1 MDNNENNINNE
12 NLVEENTTTSEV
24 NETVD
29 NNGTDE
35 NGAYV
40 SQFGELTNADGEPL
54 ETTVPVEEPK
64 KKFFLFKY
72 IHPSIF
78 IAICVFLV
86 ALIAFGVYQ
95 VFGSKT
101 ITGTWMREVENN
113 SSASSTADEVEKIAV
128 YYTFEKADSD
138 GKGTY
143 YMNVQGE
150 QSKGEYTLSTS
161 GDKKKITIGNSELTY
176 EVTGIKLF
184 GSAKLKLTQD
194 AYTDQTTGQ
203 KVDSQ
208 TIEMNQDKDP
218 GYDEMSMK
226 DYKVDKDLVSKW
238 KTDFKISY
246 YYGMYQLDCD
256 IEIKDNGIMTVHA
269 SNSDI
274 GMDSTYYYAY
284 SAENGKMTIKGVTD
298 EDKNKA
304 TLEYKLKD
312 GILTIVDKNN
322 KTIFS
327 ESTLGSA
334 QYYKDGEKKPEGIT
348 TTPTTTVPTKEAAT
362 QSTAKSTTQATTK
375 AK

>member
-12 NLVEENTTTSEV
+12 NLVEENTSA
-24 NETVD
+24 NET
-29 NNGTDE
+29 NGVDE
-35 NGAYV
+35 NGGYV

-54 ETTVPVEEPK
+54 ETTALTEEPK

-86 ALIAFGVYQ
+86 ALIAFGVYWI
-95 VFGSKT
+95 FGSKT

-113 SSASSTADEVEKIAV
+113 NSASSTADEVEKIAV
-128 YYTFEKADSD
+128 YYTFEKADSN

-150 QSKGEYTLSTS
+150 QSKGEYKLSTS

-176 EVTGIKLF
+176 EVTGVKLF
-184 GSAKLKLTQD
+184 GNATLKLTQD
-194 AYTDQTTGQ
+194 AYTDKTTGK
-203 KVDSQ
+203 KVESQ
-208 TIEMNQDKDP
+208 TIEMNQDKNP

-226 DYKVDKDLVSKW
+226 DYKTDKDLIGKW
-238 KTDFKISY
+238 NTEYKISY

-284 SAENGKMTIKGVTD
+284 SAENGKLTFKGVTD
-298 EDKNKA
+298 KDKNKA

-312 GILTIVDKNN
+312 GILTIVDKSNR
-322 KTIFS
+322 TMFS
-327 ESTLGSA
+327 ESILGSA
-334 QYYKDGEKKPEGIT
+334 QFYKDGEKKPEGIT
-348 TTPTTTVPTKEAAT
+348 TVTTTTAPSTEIAT
-362 QSTAKSTTQATTK
+362 QATTQATTK